1 MLSFRGS
8 VIKINQLF
16 LAVCYA
22 PGKGMTDNRF
32 GISEVIVQ
40 QNLFFSSGIQS
51 FFSSNFVHDKLFS
64 GRINKSLSNGLS
76 GVS

>member
-1 MLSFRGS
+1 M
-8 VIKINQLF
+8 
-16 LAVCYA
+16 
-22 PGKGMTDNRF
+22 KGMTDNRF